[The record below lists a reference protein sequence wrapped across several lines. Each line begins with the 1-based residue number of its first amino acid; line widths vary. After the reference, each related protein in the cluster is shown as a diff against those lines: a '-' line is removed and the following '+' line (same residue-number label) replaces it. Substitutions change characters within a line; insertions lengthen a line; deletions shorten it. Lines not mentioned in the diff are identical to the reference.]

1 MRGCRNTWAVVL
13 AAGDGTRLSTL
24 TTDSA
29 GNAVPKQFCSLDG
42 GRSLLEEAISR
53 AGRVVPA
60 ERVYVMVGDQHR
72 RYWAGLRWAM
82 RETNILVQPGNRG
95 TAHGILLAVLS
106 ILARDPFARI
116 LFLPAD
122 HHVRDE
128 SVLAGA
134 ARTAVT
140 RVGNEARGLALV
152 GIEPEEPDPDLGYIV
167 PGRMLGHDTFSVLRF
182 VEKPDPVRAREL
194 LCAGA
199 LWNSF
204 IFAADGPSLLGV
216 FRRRM
221 ADSVEVMATA
231 LAREDSTRALRE
243 LYATLPSID
252 FSRAITQ
259 GSEQLLSVVAAPAC
273 GWSDLGTPKRVGET
287 LRRLDRSSARAHS
300 HAGLTSGF
308 EQSAAFIN
316 LAAQHARLGPT
327 NFGSS
332 P

>member
-1 MRGCRNTWAVVL
+1 MRACRNTWAVVL

-24 TTDSA
+24 TTDPA

-42 GRSLLEEAISR
+42 GRSLLQEAVLR

-60 ERVYVMVGDQHR
+60 ERVYVMVSDQHH
-72 RYWAGLRWAM
+72 RYWARMRWAM
-82 RETNILVQPGNRG
+82 RGANTIVQPANRG

-128 SVLAGA
+128 SALAGA
-134 ARTAVT
+134 VRTAVA
-140 RVGNEARGLALV
+140 RVGNEARGLAMV

-167 PGRMLGHDTFSVLRF
+167 PGQVLANDTYAVLRF
-182 VEKPDPVRAREL
+182 VEKPDSARAREL

-204 IFAADGPSLLGV
+204 IFAADGPSLLGL
-216 FRRRM
+216 FRHRM
-221 ADSVEVMATA
+221 ADSVELMATA
-231 LAREDSTRALRE
+231 LAREDFVRALRE
-243 LYATLPSID
+243 LYVTLPSVD
-252 FSRAITQ
+252 FSRAVIQ
-259 GSEQLLSVVAAPAC
+259 GSEQSLSVVAAPLC

-287 LRRLDRSSARAHS
+287 LRRLPHLQRPSSFA
-300 HAGLTSGF
+300 
-308 EQSAAFIN
+308 QSPGFIN
-316 LAAQHARLGPT
+316 LAAQHARLGLT
-327 NFGSS
+327 NLGST

>member
-1 MRGCRNTWAVVL
+1 MRARRNTWAVVL

-24 TTDSA
+24 TTDPA

-42 GRSLLEEAISR
+42 GRSLLHEAVLR
-53 AGRVVPA
+53 AGRVVPSD
-60 ERVYVMVGDQHR
+60 RIYVMVSDQHR
-72 RYWAGLRWAM
+72 RYWARMHSQM
-82 RETNILVQPGNRG
+82 REANTIVQPANRG

-128 SVLAGA
+128 GALAGA
-134 ARTAVT
+134 VRTAVA
-140 RVGNEARGLALV
+140 RVGYEARGLTMV

-167 PGRMLGHDTFSVLRF
+167 PGRLLASDTYAVRRF
-182 VEKPDPVRAREL
+182 IEKPDPADARQL

-204 IFAADGPSLLGV
+204 IFAAEGPSLLGL

-221 ADSVEVMATA
+221 AESVEGMVTA
-231 LAREDSTRALRE
+231 LTRENSGQALRE
-243 LYATLPSID
+243 LYSALPSVD
-252 FSRAITQ
+252 FSRAVTQ
-259 GSEQLLSVVAAPAC
+259 GSEETLSVVAAPMC

-287 LRRLDRSSARAHS
+287 LRKLS
-300 HAGLTSGF
+300 HPRQLPGF
-308 EQSAAFIN
+308 APQSAFIN
-316 LAAQHARLGPT
+316 LAAQHARLGPS
-327 NFGSS
+327 NFGGAQ
-332 P
+332 

>member
-1 MRGCRNTWAVVL
+1 MRACRNTWAVVL

-24 TTDSA
+24 TTDPA

-53 AGRVVPA
+53 AGRIVPA
-60 ERVYVMVGDQHR
+60 ERVYVMVSDQHR
-72 RYWAGLRWAM
+72 RYWARLRWAM
-82 RETNILVQPGNRG
+82 REGNTLVQPANCG

-128 SVLAGA
+128 SALAAA
-134 ARTAVT
+134 ARTAVA
-140 RVGNEARGLALV
+140 RVGNEARGLAML
-152 GIEPEEPDPDLGYIV
+152 GIEPEDPDPDLGYIV
-167 PGRMLGHDTFSVLRF
+167 PGRMLAHDTYAVLRF
-182 VEKPDPVRAREL
+182 VEKPDPARAREL

-204 IFAADGPSLLGV
+204 IFAADAPSLLGV

-221 ADSVEVMATA
+221 ADSVEAMATA

-243 LYATLPSID
+243 LYATLPLID

-259 GSEQLLSVVAAPAC
+259 GSEQSLSVVAAPPC

-287 LRRLDRSSARAHS
+287 LRRLERTRSRTNAHS
-300 HAGLTSGF
+300 RLISGVA
-308 EQSAAFIN
+308 QPSAFIN

-327 NFGSS
+327 NLGST

>member
-1 MRGCRNTWAVVL
+1 MRACRNTWAVVL
-13 AAGDGTRLSTL
+13 AAGDGTRLSKL
-24 TTDSA
+24 TTDPA

-53 AGRVVPA
+53 AGRVVPS
-60 ERVYVMVGDQHR
+60 ERVYVMVSDQHC
-72 RYWAGLRWAM
+72 RYWARLRWAM
-82 RETNILVQPGNRG
+82 SATNILVQPANRG

-128 SVLAGA
+128 SILAGA

-167 PGRMLGHDTFSVLRF
+167 PGRMLGHDTYSVLRF
-182 VEKPDPVRAREL
+182 VEKPDPARAREL
-194 LCAGA
+194 LSAGA

-216 FRRRM
+216 FRRRI
-221 ADSVEVMATA
+221 ADSVEAMATA
-231 LAREDSTRALRE
+231 LARVDSTRALRE

-259 GSEQLLSVVAAPAC
+259 GSEQSLSVVAAPLC

-287 LRRLDRSSARAHS
+287 LRRLDRSSSGTHSPAR
-300 HAGLTSGF
+300 LTAGF
-308 EQSAAFIN
+308 EQSSAFIN

-327 NFGSS
+327 HFGSS

>member
-1 MRGCRNTWAVVL
+1 MRACRNTWAVVL
-13 AAGDGTRLSTL
+13 AAGDGTRLATL
-24 TTDSA
+24 TTDPA

-42 GRSLLEEAISR
+42 GRSLLEDAVAR
-53 AGRVVPA
+53 AARVVPA
-60 ERVYVMVGDQHR
+60 ERVYVMVSEHHR
-72 RYWAGLRWAM
+72 RYWARMRRVM
-82 RETNILVQPGNRG
+82 RETHTLVQPANCG

-128 SVLAGA
+128 SALAGA

-140 RVGNEARGLALV
+140 RVGSEARGLALV
-152 GIEPEEPDPDLGYIV
+152 GIEPEDPDPELGYIV
-167 PGRMLGHDTFSVLRF
+167 PGPMLAHDTYAVLRF
-182 VEKPDPVRAREL
+182 VEKPDPARAREL

-204 IFAADGPSLLGV
+204 IFAADGASLLGI

-221 ADSVEVMATA
+221 PDSVEALSTA
-231 LAREDSTRALRE
+231 LAREDSGRALRE

-259 GSEQLLSVVAAPAC
+259 GSEQLLSVVAAPLC

-287 LRRLDRSSARAHS
+287 LRRLERLGVSQPS
-300 HAGLTSGF
+300 
-308 EQSAAFIN
+308 AFIN

-327 NFGSS
+327 HFGSA